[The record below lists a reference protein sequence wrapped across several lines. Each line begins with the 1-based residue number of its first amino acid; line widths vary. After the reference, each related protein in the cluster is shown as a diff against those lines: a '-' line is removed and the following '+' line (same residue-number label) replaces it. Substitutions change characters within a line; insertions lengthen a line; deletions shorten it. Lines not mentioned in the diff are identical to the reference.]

1 VTNTLLHTVRKAA
14 AGGVVHTYV
23 VDIGSEIE
31 IHGIGGNGEL
41 TGDPFFSTRPL
52 NSTRFFEVTLDATRG
67 DSFSSIQDI
76 LVLPVH
82 AERSGG
88 FSLFGFA
95 LLKSKWVITERPK
108 TAEPGG
114 RQWAYTDDFNLLLV
128 SSGDT
133 DPGTMAG
140 LIFERIDSIA
150 RSIRSGTRAP
160 SHAENRQ
167 IYRESIYSFVA
178 DERIRTEEERH
189 IHDGRTDRGVLPG
202 MPHHRS
208 AGNSSILPG
217 AALPEISAPA
227 LRLAIIEEINDA
239 SWLFE

>member
-1 VTNTLLHTVRKAA
+1 
-14 AGGVVHTYV
+14 VHTYV
-23 VDIGSEIE
+23 VDIGTEIE
-31 IHGIGGNGEL
+31 IHGIGNNGEL
-41 TGDPFFSTRPL
+41 TGGSFFATSPV
-52 NSTRFFEVTLDATRG
+52 NSTRFFEVVLDATSG
-67 DSFSSIQDI
+67 DSFSSIRDI
-76 LVLPVH
+76 IVLPVH

-88 FSLFGFA
+88 FSLFGIPI
-95 LLKSKWVITERPK
+95 LRSRWTVTERPK
-108 TAEPGG
+108 NTEPGG

-140 LIFERIDSIA
+140 LIFDRIDSIV
-150 RSIRSGTRAP
+150 RSIRSGTRAV

-167 IYRESIYSFVA
+167 IYRESIYSYVA
-178 DERIRTEEERH
+178 DERMRTEEARH
-189 IHDGRTDRGVLPG
+189 FYEVRANHEVLPG
-202 MPHHRS
+202 AVHHAP
-208 AGNSSILPG
+208 AGNSSFLPAG